1 MLGTYLCATETAEHR
16 IPALIQKEDV
26 LATFVANTIRS
37 ARFGVADP
45 TGLANIAVYNCLVE
59 SGAITR
65 RASGRYDIDYG
76 KTWTAVEN
84 LGAEILRIQ
93 ALGDVAAARS
103 FVEKY
108 GVVSAGIKADIVSL
122 ELEKIPVDIRFKY
135 EK

>member
-1 MLGTYLCATETAEHR
+1 MET
-16 IPALIQKEDV
+16 
-26 LATFVANTIRS
+26 
-37 ARFGVADP
+37 
-45 TGLANIAVYNCLVE
+45 
-59 SGAITR
+59 
-65 RASGRYDIDYG
+65 
-76 KTWTAVEN
+76 